1 MFRGARRGRQSE
13 RVGELITVTGL
24 SEEDRRAYLELLLRG
39 ASPAVACQQ
48 LNLDLFTVVEAVA
61 DDDDFRM
68 EVDAVYD
75 ALSQNVAARL
85 YQEAMKGSVT
95 AMTNWL
101 KHRPPPEWS
110 STVVEGLSVSSWDL
124 MSDEELLA
132 HARLEKIEIPVELE
146 RSDEPEGGE
155 SASESFSGGD

>member
-61 DDDDFRM
+61 D
-68 EVDAVYD
+68 
-75 ALSQNVAARL
+75 
-85 YQEAMKGSVT
+85 G
-95 AMTNWL
+95 
-101 KHRPPPEWS
+101 
-110 STVVEGLSVSSWDL
+110 
-124 MSDEELLA
+124 
-132 HARLEKIEIPVELE
+132 
-146 RSDEPEGGE
+146 
-155 SASESFSGGD
+155 